1 MEIDLRALFWKETGL
16 TPNTDGLCECGIFR
30 MQDQDYIKWLESHL
44 GKRMQDDVTEISEVQ
59 ARQMAWKIC
68 DALEL
73 DKKATINVV
82 LDVWKEFKYIK

>member
-1 MEIDLRALFWKETGL
+1 
-16 TPNTDGLCECGIFR
+16 
-30 MQDQDYIKWLESHL
+30 
-44 GKRMQDDVTEISEVQ
+44 MQDDVTEISEVQ